1 MTVEIDELCR
11 RLQPV
16 IGDRAQKLW
25 ALYQAESPEGRKWVE
40 LELKQLASRRLGLT
54 FNRNPAL
61 LEPPP
66 AEVCDGE
73 YRLGS
78 VVYNGEE
85 KWPFGM
91 REDEWIQHA
100 GIFGRSG
107 SGKTNTMF
115 GIIGELVKKG
125 KPFLV
130 MDWKKNYRDL
140 LPSIPGLL
148 VFTVG
153 RDVSPFWFNPLVPP
167 PGTPAQTWLKKIIEI
182 AASAYFLGEG
192 VKFLLQNAM
201 DEVYKDYGVYGGEVT
216 AWPTMADV
224 SAKLERSRPSG
235 RQAEWMASTMRALSS
250 MCFGEFGRVL
260 NVRRPFPVDELLKRR
275 AVLELDALTNTD
287 KSFLIQSLLLWIHHF
302 RMADQKREEFK
313 HALVIEE
320 AHHILLRKRQEM
332 TGEES
337 VTDIIL
343 REIRELGEAVILL
356 DQHPSLISKPALGN
370 TGTTI
375 CMNLKHADD
384 VRAAADAMQLFGED
398 RKCLGEIPVGSGA
411 VRLQGRWPR
420 PFLVRF
426 PHAGVRKGA
435 VTDDGLRRMMEQA
448 VLLNPL
454 GVLESRMLAGMAGAF
469 NAGVREAEALLDR
482 KGRGG
487 QAPEAAGGDTVEAG
501 AQSVRGNG
509 VAVGELAFL
518 RDVALNPYEAT
529 HERYRRLGLTFYRG
543 NKTRDA
549 LMESGL
555 LRIEEIRKRDG
566 RVKLFEPTSAGREIL
581 KENGISMS
589 WRHGGVVHGYWVRHV
604 ADVLRRQGW
613 TVEVEKPIG
622 GGAAVDVA
630 AEKDGVR
637 MAVEVETGN
646 SDAVHNVKR
655 ALEAGFDK
663 VLFIVTNATAI
674 EKLKRQVLVNNNVV
688 IYKAGHFGYI

>member
-16 IGDRAQKLW
+16 LGDRAQKLW

-40 LELKQLASRRLGLT
+40 LELKQLASRHLGLT

-66 AEVCDGE
+66 TEVCGGG

-78 VVYNGEE
+78 VVYNGAE

-91 REDEWIQHA
+91 REEEWIQHV

-115 GIIGELVKKG
+115 GIIGELVKQG

-140 LPSIPGLL
+140 MPAVPGLL

-153 RDVSPFWFNPLVPP
+153 RDISPFLFNPLVPP
-167 PGTPAQTWLKKIIEI
+167 KGTPAQTWLKKIIEI

-201 DEVYKDYGVYGGEVT
+201 DEVYRDYGVYGGEVT
-216 AWPTMADV
+216 TWPIMADV

-250 MCFGEFGRVL
+250 MCFGEFGRLL

-287 KSFLIQSLLLWIHHF
+287 KSFLIQSLLLWVHHY

-337 VTDIIL
+337 VTDVIL
-343 REIRELGEAVILL
+343 REIRELGEAVVLL

-370 TGTTI
+370 TGATI

-398 RKCLGEIPVGSGA
+398 RKCLGEIAVGTGA

-426 PHAGVRKGA
+426 PHAGVKKGA
-435 VTDDGLRRMMEQA
+435 VTDDGLRLLMERA
-448 VLLNPL
+448 VLENPL

-469 NAGVREAEALLDR
+469 SAGAREAEGALEV
-482 KGRGG
+482 KPEPHEERGK
-487 QAPEAAGGDTVEAG
+487 DVEDKAHTI
-501 AQSVRGNG
+501 ANE
-509 VAVGELAFL
+509 ELAFL
-518 RDVALNPYEAT
+518 KDVALNPFEAT
-529 HERYRRLGLTFYRG
+529 HERYRRLGLTFYKG
-543 NKTRDA
+543 NRLRDS
-549 LMESGL
+549 LVDKRLIKVIEL
-555 LRIEEIRKRDG
+555 LRCDG
-566 RVKLFEPTSAGREIL
+566 RVKLFEPTASGRRLL
-581 KENGISMS
+581 KENGVTTT
-589 WRHGGVVHGYWVRHV
+589 WRHGGVVHGYWVRY
-604 ADVLRRQGW
+604 AAAAMRAKGW
-613 TVEVEKPIG
+613 KVEVEKPIG
-622 GGAAVDVA
+622 GGATVDVA

-646 SDAVHNVKR
+646 SDAIHNVKR
-655 ALEAGFDK
+655 ALEAGFEK
-663 VLFIVTNATAI
+663 VVVLGTDDAVINALKEGPLLSIGEQIIVTSHNSFHEFT
-674 EKLKRQVLVNNNVV
+674 
-688 IYKAGHFGYI
+688 